1 MAKTEFIAAIE
12 LGSSR
17 AAGIAG
23 RKNSDG
29 SIEILAYAREDAAP
43 FAHKGTIYNID
54 KAAHA
59 LDSLK
64 QQLEQQLGH
73 PVAQVYTGIG
83 GQSLRTV
90 ANTVSR
96 TLDEESI
103 ITNELVDAITDE
115 NLETPYADMCVLD
128 VAPQEYKID
137 NTLHADPVGVTGT
150 RVTGQFLN
158 IMARTSVKKNLEL
171 SFGQAGIAL
180 ADLLVAPTA
189 LAKAVLTEA
198 EMRSGCVLVD
208 FGADTTTLQVY
219 KNNLLRYLCV
229 LPLGGNSITRDIA
242 SLNMEEED
250 AEQLK
255 LAHGNACPNEEEE
268 EPLPIAYTTIIM
280 IGSCANRTP
289 ADVLLENPENK
300 TELLKARKW
309 LVENMAKYK
318 KNKEQVAAI
327 DNALE
332 LLQVG
337 ELKPRNGGSGSMV
350 IYERE
355 MKTSRAVDANGY
367 YTGSDIVITCYFG
380 KKYPWRVQITNY
392 KTKKKLDASGKTIV
406 DAQTIKDKKSA
417 AINLS
422 DDDFIFCVT
431 RMREIVELYQAQEFH
446 ALYKRAMAESKK
458 QAMDAKERN
467 ADREP

>member
-1 MAKTEFIAAIE
+1 MVEYPKQIFCVW
-12 LGSSR
+12 GNNVSM
-17 AAGIAG
+17 
-23 RKNSDG
+23 
-29 SIEILAYAREDAAP
+29 DAAFNLCTP
-43 FAHKGTIYNID
+43 FEQNGT
-54 KAAHA
+54 
-59 LDSLK
+59 
-64 QQLEQQLGH
+64 
-73 PVAQVYTGIG
+73 P
-83 GQSLRTV
+83 
-90 ANTVSR
+90 
-96 TLDEESI
+96 
-103 ITNELVDAITDE
+103 
-115 NLETPYADMCVLD
+115 P
-128 VAPQEYKID
+128 
-137 NTLHADPVGVTGT
+137 
-150 RVTGQFLN
+150 
-158 IMARTSVKKNLEL
+158 LEL
-171 SFGQAGIAL
+171 HEGALSRFTLTLLDRRSGTTVPFSVNVAAKDISVLQEKMRIAL
-180 ADLLVAPTA
+180 ILKES
-189 LAKAVLTEA
+189 KA
-198 EMRSGCVLVD
+198 S
-208 FGADTTTLQVY
+208 
-219 KNNLLRYLCV
+219 
-229 LPLGGNSITRDIA
+229 
-242 SLNMEEED
+242 EEE
-250 AEQLK
+250 A
-255 LAHGNACPNEEEE
+255 
-268 EPLPIAYTTIIM
+268 PLPIAYTTIIM

-392 KTKKKLDASGKTIV
+392 KTKKKLDASDKTIV